1 MQKIR
6 KLINECT
13 DLTLSPSAEVL
24 KDSWWLS
31 ASVNPHYILALTR
44 DLWKC
49 STIIKWLL
57 SPSVNMVPPP
67 LAETFWKS
75 KRWEWTKGAGELQ
88 AASEMSL
95 APSKVPWQGELGLSE
110 NRQLVSRMRTRHKLF
125 LESKLTYA
133 SSAPGKLHNPDKTA
147 LILLKFRHKMWQV
160 ELVLLVF
167 K

>member
-1 MQKIR
+1 MPWSDP
-6 KLINECT
+6 T
-13 DLTLSPSAEVL
+13 VFSPSFQGQLVTL
-24 KDSWWLS
+24 GVCHS
-31 ASVNPHYILALTR
+31 TR
-44 DLWKC
+44 DPEKC
-49 STIIKWLL
+49 STIVTWSL
-57 SPSVNMVPPP
+57 SPSMNTAPSP
-67 LAETFWKS
+67 LAKTFWKS

-88 AASEMSL
+88 AASETSL

-110 NRQLVSRMRTRHKLF
+110 NRQLVSRMRTPHKLF

-147 LILLKFRHKMWQV
+147 LILLRFHHKMWQV